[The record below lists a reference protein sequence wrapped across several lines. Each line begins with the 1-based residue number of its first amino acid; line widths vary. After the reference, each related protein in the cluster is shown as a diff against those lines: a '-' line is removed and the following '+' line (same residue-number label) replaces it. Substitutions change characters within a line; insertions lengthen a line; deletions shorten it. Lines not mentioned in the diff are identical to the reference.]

1 MAQRTTV
8 MDEAFERRKSIIGI
22 RMTIL
27 YSLVYGGFVALSV
40 FQPSWMGARAILGL
54 NLAVAY
60 GLGLILIAI
69 LFALIY
75 NHLCRVPSS
84 GTRPAAG
91 DVSQSSSVSGPDS
104 GQQGG

>member
-1 MAQRTTV
+1 MAQHTTAAE
-8 MDEAFERRKSIIGI
+8 EAFERRKSAIGV

-40 FQPSWMGARAILGL
+40 FQPTWMGARALLGL

-69 LFALIY
+69 IFALIY
-75 NHLCRVPSS
+75 NHLCRIP
-84 GTRPAAG
+84 PATL
-91 DVSQSSSVSGPDS
+91 
-104 GQQGG
+104 GQEET

>member
-40 FQPSWMGARAILGL
+40 FRPSWMGARAILGL

-69 LFALIY
+69 VFALVY

-84 GTRPAAG
+84 GTRPSAG
-91 DVSQSSSVSGPDS
+91 AVSPSSSVSGPDI
-104 GQQGG
+104 GKQGG